1 MTDNENKNLNDKEEK
16 VLSEED
22 INISE
27 EISAENQDNEKIKE
41 DIPEKEEKDSNE
53 NEEDI
58 DRLKEELN
66 TTKDKL
72 LRSLADNENL
82 RKHMEKSRIES
93 LKYGVQPLARELL
106 NVVDNFERAL
116 PQKEI
121 EKKEPILEGVRLI
134 KKEIQSILEKF
145 SVKKVVALGED
156 FDANYHQAMFE
167 KETKD
172 FEQGKICEI
181 IQDGYMFHDRL
192 LRPSLVAVSK
202 RKTSDMEDPV
212 INNSEDSSTEEK
224 ENESIPSPKLSEEEK
239 KGE

>member
-1 MTDNENKNLNDKEEK
+1 MSDNENKNLNDKEEEI
-16 VLSEED
+16 SSDED
-22 INISE
+22 INPSE
-27 EISAENQDNEKIKE
+27 ETSTKNQENEGTEEDN
-41 DIPEKEEKDSNE
+41 PEKKEKDSNE

-58 DRLKEELN
+58 ERLKEELN

-93 LKYGVQPLARELL
+93 SKYGVQPLARELL

-116 PQKEI
+116 PQKED

-172 FEQGKICEI
+172 YEQGKICEI

-202 RKTSDMEDPV
+202 RKSSEIDESV
-212 INNSEDSSTEEK
+212 NNKSEDASLEEK
-224 ENESIPSPKLSEEEK
+224 KNESISSPNNTEDEK
-239 KGE
+239 KSG